1 MKLELGCGGFLGALT
16 LLLVAAKLWG
26 KTSIS
31 WIWVLS
37 PLWLGLIIGLLVAFS
52 IIFVFVLAGCT
63 KIVIEEYKKKK
74 IK

>member
-1 MKLELGCGGFLGALT
+1 MKLELGGCGFLGLLT
-16 LLLVAAKLWG
+16 LIFVVAKLWG
-26 KTSIS
+26 KINWS

-74 IK
+74 